1 MAVEKM
7 SLAKALNESLRK
19 ALDTDPKVLIMG
31 EDVGKLGGV
40 FRITDGL
47 QKDFG
52 EGRVIDTPLAE
63 SGIVGTAIGLALRGY
78 RPIVEIQF
86 DGFVFPAYD
95 QIVTQ
100 LAKMHARALGKV
112 KMPVVIRIPYGG
124 GIGAVEHH
132 SESPEAL
139 FAHVAGLKVVSP
151 SNASDAYWMMQ
162 QAVQSDDPIIFFEP
176 KRRYWDKGE
185 LDTESI
191 PGPLH
196 KAAVAREGSD
206 LTLVAYGPM
215 VKVCLE
221 AAAAAQEEGKSVEVL
236 DLRSMSPID
245 FDAVQASVE
254 KTGLLV
260 VVHEAPVFYGSG
272 AEIAARITER
282 CFYHLEAPVLRVGG
296 YHAPTRRP
304 GWRTSTCRVSTGCS
318 MPSTARWRT
327 EERVVTTMTETSA
340 RFREFKMPD
349 VGEGLTEAEILKW
362 FVQPGDTVTDGQ
374 VVCEVETAK
383 AAVELPIPFD
393 GVVHELRFPEGTTVD
408 VGEVIIAVDVAPGS
422 GDAPAEPEPV
432 QEAVAEPAAE
442 EAPKGRQPVLV
453 GYGVAESS
461 TKRRARK
468 GAEIPGPAAAAAQAE
483 INGHR
488 AKVAES
494 RPLAKP
500 PVRKLAKDLGIDL
513 ATVTPTGEGGVI
525 TREDVHAAAA
535 PAPAEAPVRAEEAVA
550 APAPVEAVAPVG
562 RETRIP
568 VKGVRKAIA
577 QAMVGSAFT
586 APHVTEFV
594 TVDVTR
600 TMKLVAELKEDKDMA
615 GVRVNPLLVIAKALL
630 VAIKRN
636 PAVNAAW
643 DEANQEIVQKHYV
656 NLGIAAATPRGLIV
670 PNIKDAHDKTLPELG
685 AALADLV
692 STAREG
698 KTSPAAMAGGTVT
711 ITNVGVF
718 GVDTGT
724 PILNPGESA
733 ILAVGAIKLQ
743 PWVHKGKVKPRQ
755 VTTLALSFDHRL
767 VDGELGSK
775 VLADVAAILEQP
787 KRLITWG

>member
-1 MAVEKM
+1 M
-7 SLAKALNESLRK
+7 
-19 ALDTDPKVLIMG
+19 
-31 EDVGKLGGV
+31 
-40 FRITDGL
+40 
-47 QKDFG
+47 
-52 EGRVIDTPLAE
+52 
-63 SGIVGTAIGLALRGY
+63 
-78 RPIVEIQF
+78 
-86 DGFVFPAYD
+86 
-95 QIVTQ
+95 
-100 LAKMHARALGKV
+100 
-112 KMPVVIRIPYGG
+112 
-124 GIGAVEHH
+124 
-132 SESPEAL
+132 
-139 FAHVAGLKVVSP
+139 
-151 SNASDAYWMMQ
+151 
-162 QAVQSDDPIIFFEP
+162 
-176 KRRYWDKGE
+176 
-185 LDTESI
+185 
-191 PGPLH
+191 
-196 KAAVAREGSD
+196 
-206 LTLVAYGPM
+206 
-215 VKVCLE
+215 
-221 AAAAAQEEGKSVEVL
+221 
-236 DLRSMSPID
+236 
-245 FDAVQASVE
+245 
-254 KTGLLV
+254 
-260 VVHEAPVFYGSG
+260 
-272 AEIAARITER
+272 
-282 CFYHLEAPVLRVGG
+282 
-296 YHAPTRRP
+296 
-304 GWRTSTCRVSTGCS
+304 
-318 MPSTARWRT
+318 
-327 EERVVTTMTETSA
+327 TTMTETTNAA

-393 GVVHELRFPEGTTVD
+393 GVVHELRFGEGTTVD
-408 VGEVIIAVDVAPGS
+408 VGQVIIVVDVAPGS
-422 GDAPAEPEPV
+422 GDAAPDPAPASEAPASAPVSDEPE
-432 QEAVAEPAAE
+432 A
-442 EAPKGRQPVLV
+442 EAPKGRTPVLV

-468 GAEIPGPAAAAAQAE
+468 GTETGPPAAAAAAIQGE
-483 INGHR
+483 MNGHGTG
-488 AKVAES
+488 AVVPEA

-513 ATVTPTGEGGVI
+513 ATVSPTGEGGVI
-525 TREDVHAAAA
+525 TREDVHAAATPA
-535 PAPAEAPVRAEEAVA
+535 PAPEPVQAQPQ
-550 APAPVEAVAPVG
+550 APAPTSAPASAPAVVASMG
-562 RETRIP
+562 ARETRIP

-600 TMKLVAELKEDKDMA
+600 TLKLVAELKEDKEMA
-615 GVRVNPLLVIAKALL
+615 GVRVNPLLIIAKALL
-630 VAIKRN
+630 VAIKRH
-636 PAVNAAW
+636 PEVNAAW

-670 PNIKDAHDKTLPELG
+670 PNIKDAHEQTLPQLAASLG
-685 AALADLV
+685 ELV
-692 STAREG
+692 STARDG

-787 KRLITWG
+787 KRLITWA

>member
-1 MAVEKM
+1 M
-7 SLAKALNESLRK
+7 
-19 ALDTDPKVLIMG
+19 
-31 EDVGKLGGV
+31 
-40 FRITDGL
+40 
-47 QKDFG
+47 
-52 EGRVIDTPLAE
+52 
-63 SGIVGTAIGLALRGY
+63 
-78 RPIVEIQF
+78 
-86 DGFVFPAYD
+86 
-95 QIVTQ
+95 
-100 LAKMHARALGKV
+100 
-112 KMPVVIRIPYGG
+112 
-124 GIGAVEHH
+124 
-132 SESPEAL
+132 
-139 FAHVAGLKVVSP
+139 
-151 SNASDAYWMMQ
+151 
-162 QAVQSDDPIIFFEP
+162 
-176 KRRYWDKGE
+176 
-185 LDTESI
+185 
-191 PGPLH
+191 
-196 KAAVAREGSD
+196 
-206 LTLVAYGPM
+206 
-215 VKVCLE
+215 
-221 AAAAAQEEGKSVEVL
+221 
-236 DLRSMSPID
+236 
-245 FDAVQASVE
+245 
-254 KTGLLV
+254 
-260 VVHEAPVFYGSG
+260 
-272 AEIAARITER
+272 
-282 CFYHLEAPVLRVGG
+282 
-296 YHAPTRRP
+296 
-304 GWRTSTCRVSTGCS
+304 
-318 MPSTARWRT
+318 
-327 EERVVTTMTETSA
+327 TTMTETSA

-408 VGEVIIAVDVAPGS
+408 VGQVIIAIDVAPGS
-422 GDAPAEPEPV
+422 GDAPAPAPAAAAPV
-432 QEAVAEPAAE
+432 QEPVEAAGSGDGD
-442 EAPKGRQPVLV
+442 APKGRTPVLV

-461 TKRRARK
+461 TKRRPRK
-468 GAEIPGPAAAAAQAE
+468 GASAAPEAAAVAAAVQAELNGHAAPAAAAPAPSVPAQA
-483 INGHR
+483 G
-488 AKVAES
+488 AQDGG

-513 ATVTPTGEGGVI
+513 ATVVPTGKDGII

-535 PAPAEAPVRAEEAVA
+535 PAVAPGAAPVPP
-550 APAPVEAVAPVG
+550 APAPVTAEAPAAAVPASA

-615 GVRVNPLLVIAKALL
+615 GVRVNPLLIIAKALL

-636 PAVNAAW
+636 PEVNAAW

-670 PNIKDAHDKTLPELG
+670 PNIKDAHDKTLPQLA
-685 AALADLV
+685 AALGELV
-692 STAREG
+692 TTARDG

-775 VLADVAAILEQP
+775 LLADVAAILEQP
-787 KRLITWG
+787 KRLITWA